1 MSEKKK
7 ALGRGLEALLSN
19 PSGSQQPAFVRPAS
33 PAGNWGEIAL
43 DAIDVNPF
51 QPRTQFRE
59 GELQELSASI
69 RQLGVIQPITVR
81 RMDGDRYQ
89 LISGERR
96 LRATKL
102 AGRPIIPAYIRT
114 ADDQAMLEMALVENV
129 QPADLDPMEVAFS
142 YNRLMEECNL
152 TQEEMAVRVGKKRST
167 IANYLRLL
175 KLSPLVQAG
184 LRDQMLSMGHARAL
198 INLDAEIDQVKLFRE
213 VVTKDL
219 SVRQV
224 EDRVRQLKS
233 GKDTAP
239 TPLGFKGMDREL
251 SELLNTRVD
260 LTIAA
265 AGQGS
270 IKIQFKDSNDLQRIL
285 NLIKS

>member
-7 ALGRGLEALLSN
+7 ALGRGLDALLSN
-19 PSGSQQPAFVRPAS
+19 PSSGNQPAFVRPVA

-43 DAIDVNPF
+43 EDIDVNPF

-59 GELQELSASI
+59 EELQELSASI

-81 RMDGDRYQ
+81 RMEEGRYQ

-96 LRATKL
+96 LRATKM
-102 AGRPIIPAYIRT
+102 AGRTHIPAYIRT

-129 QPADLDPMEVAFS
+129 QRADLDPMEVAFS

-224 EDRVRQLKS
+224 EDRVRQLKA
-233 GKDTAP
+233 GKETGPAP
-239 TPLGFKGMDREL
+239 VGFKGMDREL

-270 IKIQFKDSNDLQRIL
+270 IKIQFKDSDDLQRIL